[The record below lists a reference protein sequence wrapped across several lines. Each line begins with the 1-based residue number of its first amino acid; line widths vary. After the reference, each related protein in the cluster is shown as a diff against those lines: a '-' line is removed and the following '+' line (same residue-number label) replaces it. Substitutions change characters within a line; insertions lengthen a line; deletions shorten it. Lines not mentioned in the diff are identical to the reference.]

1 MRIYRPTW
9 VDIDMQAARHNFQTV
24 RQLVGEQVKICAI
37 VKANGYGHGSVELSK
52 LYVAEGVDFLAV
64 ATIDGALK
72 LRNAGIEVPIL
83 VLGWTPTE
91 AYQAAVENDV
101 RLTMYDLQ
109 EIKKLNEAAASKG
122 KKALVH
128 LKIDTGMTRLGFMAT
143 EENLEQIA
151 QALALPNIEI
161 EGIFSHFSKADEK
174 SKDYAY
180 KQLAI
185 FKDFVARLEEKTG
198 YHIPIKHMANSAAII
213 DLPEAHLDM
222 VRPGIVLC
230 GLQPSSEMLNTADL
244 KPVLSW
250 KAKVSRVQQVP
261 AGTLIG
267 YGGTYQAEKTMTVAT
282 IPVGYADGY
291 DRLLSNKGYVL
302 YQGKKLPI
310 VGRVCMDQF
319 MVDAS
324 SAANLQ
330 TGDEVILIGSQG
342 DQSLTVTEMAEM
354 LQTIDHEIICAIAAR
369 VPRIYKM

>member
-1 MRIYRPTW
+1 MKIYRPTW

-83 VLGWTPTE
+83 VLGWTPAE

-244 KPVLSW
+244 QPVLSW

-291 DRLLSNKGYVL
+291 NRLLSNKGYVL

-330 TGDEVILIGSQG
+330 AGDEVILIGSQG
-342 DQSLTVTEMAEM
+342 EQSLTVTEMAEM

>member
-1 MRIYRPTW
+1 MKIYRPTW

-37 VKANGYGHGSVELSK
+37 VKANGYGHGSIELSK

-109 EIKKLNEAAASKG
+109 EIKKLNEAAVSKG

-244 KPVLSW
+244 QPVLSW

-291 DRLLSNKGYVL
+291 NRLLSNKGYVL

-330 TGDEVILIGSQG
+330 AGDEVILIGSQG
-342 DQSLTVTEMAEM
+342 EQSLTVTEMAEM

>member
-1 MRIYRPTW
+1 MKIYRPTW

-244 KPVLSW
+244 QPVLSW

-330 TGDEVILIGSQG
+330 VGDEVMLIGSQG
-342 DQSLTVTEMAEM
+342 EQSLTVTEMAEM

>member
-109 EIKKLNEAAASKG
+109 EIKKLNEAAVSKG
-122 KKALVH
+122 KNALVH

-244 KPVLSW
+244 QPVLSW

-330 TGDEVILIGSQG
+330 AGDEVILIGSQG

>member
-91 AYQAAVENDV
+91 AHQAAVENDV

>member
-1 MRIYRPTW
+1 
-9 VDIDMQAARHNFQTV
+9 
-24 RQLVGEQVKICAI
+24 
-37 VKANGYGHGSVELSK
+37 
-52 LYVAEGVDFLAV
+52 
-64 ATIDGALK
+64 
-72 LRNAGIEVPIL
+72 
-83 VLGWTPTE
+83 
-91 AYQAAVENDV
+91 
-101 RLTMYDLQ
+101 LTMYDLQ

>member
-1 MRIYRPTW
+1 MKIYRPTW

-37 VKANGYGHGSVELSK
+37 VKANGYGHGSIELSK

-244 KPVLSW
+244 QPVLSW

-291 DRLLSNKGYVL
+291 NRLLSNKGYVL

-330 TGDEVILIGSQG
+330 AGDEVILIGSQG
-342 DQSLTVTEMAEM
+342 EQSLTVTEMAEM